1 MHLHFACCINAF
13 TINFNENKL
22 TQPKICILLAKVL
35 NETTI
40 AIKTKESNLIRNIL
54 KLVTATTT
62 AKKNRFKNY
71 GLHFHSLMLL

>member
-13 TINFNENKL
+13 TIKFNENKQ

-54 KLVTATTT
+54 KLVTAIHNTHTHT
-62 AKKNRFKNY
+62 HKEKKSF
-71 GLHFHSLMLL
+71 